1 MKKIR
6 NIIPLLLFVFV
17 LTFVYGMTFI
27 LIDFIDTP
35 VNSAKD
41 IFIVFLKWGYM
52 TIMTSVLLY
61 FLSINKYIFSILF
74 PLLSV
79 LCTTLSYYKLTLN
92 VELTQM
98 VIDLALVNDF
108 RTSFDAVSWQLVF
121 VLLLVLALSIAVVV
135 YRFKKI
141 TVSYGWVQLAIAFIV
156 LLFIDN
162 IYVLSKSLIRH
173 TPFSIYYSFQS
184 YFENRRIIAENRPEL
199 KGEVCSKSD
208 SIIVVFVLGE
218 SLSTKNMQINGYQRH
233 TTPYICK
240 EKNLISFSNIYS
252 EYGYTH
258 ESVPYILTRA
268 DHEHPDLGYEERSFI
283 SLFKRA
289 GFQTT
294 WLANQESISTF
305 VYFMNECDTLVNVSN
320 GKSLFIFSKWLD
332 EDILPHYKN
341 ILNEYYTKKF
351 LLVHTVG
358 SHWYYNNHYPD
369 SFKRFTPV
377 TNSKVVSS
385 NSHEEMLNA
394 YDNSILYSD
403 YIWHL
408 LINELR
414 DDNAILIY
422 LSDHSENMGEDGH
435 YTHGDGDWPAQHYPG
450 CFVWYS
456 DKYKSLYPEK
466 ITHLYQNKDKEY
478 NTSFLFHSIL
488 DAADIQYSDLN
499 YDEDI
504 FR

>member
-1 MKKIR
+1 MKISK
-6 NIIPLLLFVFV
+6 IIPFLVFV
-17 LTFVYGMTFI
+17 SGLTLLYGMTFI

-35 VNSAKD
+35 VNGIKD
-41 IFIVFLKWGYM
+41 ILIVALKWGYM
-52 TIMTSVLLY
+52 TVMTSILLY
-61 FLSINKYIFSILF
+61 FMSVNKYFFSIFF

-79 LCTTLSYYKLTLN
+79 LCATLSYYKLTLN

-108 RTSFDAVSWQLVF
+108 RTSFDAVSWQLF
-121 VLLLVLALSIAVVV
+121 FLLLAVLFLSVWIVI

-141 TVSYGWVQLAIAFIV
+141 KVSYSWIQLCIAFA
-156 LLFIDN
+156 LLLIIDN
-162 IYVLSKSLIRH
+162 TYVLSKPLVRH
-173 TPFSIYYSFQS
+173 TPYSIYYSFQS
-184 YFENRRIIAENRPEL
+184 YFENRRIIAKDRPEL
-199 KGEVCSKSD
+199 NGKVHSESD
-208 SIIVVFVLGE
+208 SITVVFVLGE
-218 SLSTKNMQINGYQRH
+218 SLSIKNMQINGYKRP

-240 EKNLISFSNIYS
+240 EKNLISLSRIYS

-268 DHEHPDLGYEERSFI
+268 DHEHPDLGYSERSFI
-283 SLFKRA
+283 SLFKKV
-289 GFQTT
+289 GFRTT
-294 WLANQESISTF
+294 WLANQESINTF
-305 VYFMNECDTLVNVSN
+305 VYFMNECDSLINVSN

-332 EDILPHYKN
+332 KDILPHYKN
-341 ILNEYYTKKF
+341 VLNEHYTKQF

-369 SFKRFTPV
+369 SFKRFIPATKSKLV
-377 TNSKVVSS
+377 TS
-385 NSHEEMLNA
+385 NTHEEMLNS

-414 DDNAILIY
+414 DRNAILIY

-450 CFVWYS
+450 CFIWYS
-456 DKYKSLYPEK
+456 DKYKLLYPEK
-466 ITHLYQNKDKEY
+466 IANLEKNRDKEY

-488 DAADIQYSDLN
+488 DAADIQYSYLN
-499 YDEDI
+499 DDEDI
-504 FR
+504 FK